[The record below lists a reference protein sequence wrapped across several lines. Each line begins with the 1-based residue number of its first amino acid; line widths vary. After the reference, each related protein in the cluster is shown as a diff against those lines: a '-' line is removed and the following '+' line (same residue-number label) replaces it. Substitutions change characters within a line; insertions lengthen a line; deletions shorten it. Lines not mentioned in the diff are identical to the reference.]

1 MSLSEQ
7 VAINARRAALL
18 GADIPRVDVSK
29 VLMENANELAR
40 LMATSRKTEAVKK
53 PIMSP
58 SIPCSARVAG
68 QVATPKTGFPT
79 AEVMAD
85 VAEAITENFTKMEL
99 LSTSDDG
106 VVQIYKRSTHDEAY
120 GLVGG
125 LAVNGVPR
133 TTFAHYPV
141 HFLAEEELT
150 KFIHDWSSRE
160 TSETHFAGLQI
171 KGIRLQ
177 LEGLCIKVFT
187 DASGALRFATK
198 KKAQLSK
205 ELENIFLETLVQN
218 HAEMRGIKDLELA
231 RMTLMATLQFYTVMD
246 LTLTFRLVHP
256 AVTYVRGPL
265 DLSKNKPKAVLV
277 QWGDKHIDSQADLT
291 LPGVFTTLADVYGAC
306 KMDSFG
312 AVMVELF
319 NPESGLTYYA
329 KLVSQ
334 RRHQQLLEV
343 AGING
348 NFRAFVAQ
356 KADKCKTPSEFEG
369 AMTKLS
375 FALDPYHHPALL
387 KARAE
392 IGQGLNDGTEVVA
405 KFLERNLKEL
415 RNEKSELVK
424 ALFKMDCKLAEKL
437 VSAAG
442 MFNPKRGKALDF
454 VKGMR
459 LAILEGHIKL
469 LTQVVQKKL
478 THTNPGVAEAARLCA
493 DAM

>member
-1 MSLSEQ
+1 MSLSKQ
-7 VAINARRAALL
+7 VAINARRATLL
-18 GADIPRVDVSK
+18 GADIPSVATPVVSTP
-29 VLMENANELAR
+29 VA
-40 LMATSRKTEAVKK
+40 RKTEAVSTVAL
-53 PIMSP
+53 SP
-58 SIPCSARVAG
+58 STPCSARVAG
-68 QVATPKTGFPT
+68 QVATPATGFPT
-79 AEVMAD
+79 AGVMSD
-85 VAEAITENFTKMEL
+85 ITKAITKNFSEMEL
-99 LSTSDDG
+99 LDTSDDG
-106 VVQIYKRSTHDEAY
+106 VVQIYKRSTHEEAY

-125 LAVNGVPR
+125 LSVNGVPR
-133 TTFAHYPV
+133 ATFAHYPV

-150 KFIHDWSSRE
+150 KFIHDSSSQE
-160 TSETHFAGLQI
+160 TPEINFAGLQV
-171 KGIRLQ
+171 KSMRLQ
-177 LEGLCIKVFT
+177 LEGMCIKVFA

-198 KKAQLSK
+198 KKAQLCK
-205 ELENIFLETLVQN
+205 EHEDIFLETLVQN
-218 HAEMRGIKDLELA
+218 HAEMSGTSDLELA
-231 RMTLMATLQFYTVMD
+231 HKALMTALQIYTVTGM
-246 LTLTFRLVHP
+246 TLTFRLVHP

-277 QWGDKHIDSQADLT
+277 QWGDKHIDSQADLS
-291 LPGVFTTLADVYGAC
+291 LMGIFTTLADVYDAC
-306 KMDSFG
+306 EMDSFG

-348 NFRAFVAQ
+348 NFRAFVAR
-356 KADKCKTPSEFEG
+356 KADKHKVLSEFEG

-375 FALDPYHHPALL
+375 FALDPYHKPALMEAL
-387 KARAE
+387 ASFSQNQSN
-392 IGQGLNDGTEVVA
+392 GVEVVA
-405 KFLERNLKEL
+405 KFLECNLKDL
-415 RNEKSELVK
+415 RDEKSELVK
-424 ALFKMDCKLAEKL
+424 ALFKMDCKLADRL

-459 LAILEGHIKL
+459 LTILEGHVKL